1 MNVISW
7 NPLVGF
13 LLASGSDD
21 GRCDTDTLLLV
32 VVVVLNALTLFLLP
46 SSSSFFL
53 LPSSFFVFSLFNS
66 FKIWD
71 LRKFEKESPVAHF
84 QFHRAPI
91 TSIEW
96 SGTEDSV
103 VATSSADHTCIVWDM
118 SLEVQ
123 SRVLFL
129 FFFLFFPSSD
139 IQCLFFFS
147 LFLFLCFYFFVSL
160 FLCFFFFVSSP
171 FFVVRRTR
179 KRWRVEK

>member
-32 VVVVLNALTLFLLP
+32 VVVVLNALTL
-46 SSSSFFL
+46 FL

-118 SLEVQ
+118 SLEVR
-123 SRVLFL
+123 SFVSFL
-129 FFFLFFPSSD
+129 FFV
-139 IQCLFFFS
+139 FS
-147 LFLFLCFYFFVSL
+147 IC
-160 FLCFFFFVSSP
+160 
-171 FFVVRRTR
+171 
-179 KRWRVEK
+179 